1 MVVVMRDTIAAAHG
15 RWYEILT
22 AVGIDAKFLTGKQGP
37 CPLCSGTDRWTYSN
51 RSNEGDYVCRRCG
64 AGKGL
69 QLVIRFTGWDFKR
82 AADEVDRIV
91 GNLPAKAPEFYAT
104 KSANPASLRWM
115 WRESV
120 RISDDDPVHRY
131 LKSRGLS
138 MAGVLHALHYAPE
151 LRYYRDNTMHPAM
164 IAVFSDASGKPA
176 TIHRTFLTPDGAK
189 ADLDPCRMFMP
200 GKVPDGGAVRL
211 FEAAEDMGIAEG
223 IETALSARQMF
234 GMPVWATTTE
244 GLLQKWQ
251 PPAIAK
257 RICIFG
263 DNDLNY
269 VGQAA
274 AYVLAKRLML
284 EAQRDNV
291 ERDVMVMIP
300 DIAGFDWNDAI
311 EKQVTMTICETG
323 DFSCAS

>member
-1 MVVVMRDTIAAAHG
+1 M
-15 RWYEILT
+15 
-22 AVGIDAKFLTGKQGP
+22 
-37 CPLCSGTDRWTYSN
+37 CSGTDRWTYSN

-82 AADEVDRIV
+82 AADEVDKIV
-91 GNLPAKAPEFYAT
+91 GNLPAKAPEFHAT
-104 KSANPASLRWM
+104 KSANPASLRRM

-120 RISDDDPVHRY
+120 RIGTDDPVDRY

-138 MAGVLHALHYAPE
+138 MAGVLHNALHYAPE
-151 LRYYRDNTMHPAM
+151 LRYYRDHGNTMHPAM
-164 IAVFSDASGKPA
+164 IAVFTDASGKPA

-200 GKVPDGGAVRL
+200 GKLPDGGAVRL

-257 RICIFG
+257 RILPSSATMI
-263 DNDLNY
+263 LNY
-269 VGQAA
+269 VGSGRRVCAGQ
-274 AYVLAKRLML
+274 LCRLLML
-284 EAQRDNV
+284 EAQRDKI
-291 ERDVMVMIP
+291 EKRDVMVMMLN
-300 DIAGFDWNDAI
+300 DIAGFDWNDTI
-311 EKQVTMTICETG
+311 EKQVTMIIEG
-323 DFSCAS
+323 DCQCAS